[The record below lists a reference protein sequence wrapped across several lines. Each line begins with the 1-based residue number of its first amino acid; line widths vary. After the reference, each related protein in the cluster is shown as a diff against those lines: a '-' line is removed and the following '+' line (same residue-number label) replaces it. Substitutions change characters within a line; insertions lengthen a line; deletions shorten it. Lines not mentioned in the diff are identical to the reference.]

1 MDNLDLD
8 NEIKYYEQKLSK
20 VRDEYKNSMI
30 YEWNAIRD
38 KEIYFIR
45 KIYYLNNIKEERKLE
60 NRYVE
65 APVVIKE
72 QEAKVNKKEE
82 KNNSL
87 DCTTNEEVVQSYNT
101 EYIIEDVEQ
110 LESSQQLLLES
121 YEEEEED
128 NAQSYIDFINSL
140 GDEELCNL
148 DNAMEGLD
156 IITNDINSQV
166 EAKIELMDQESCKYD

>member
-30 YEWNAIRD
+30 CEWNAIRD

-60 NRYVE
+60 NKYVE

-82 KNNSL
+82 KNNNIKEVVQNNSL
-87 DCTTNEEVVQSYNT
+87 DCTTNEEVVQGNNT
-101 EYIIEDVEQ
+101 EYIIE
-110 LESSQQLLLES
+110 
-121 YEEEEED
+121 ED
-128 NAQSYIDFINSL
+128 NVQSYNDFINSL
-140 GDEELCNL
+140 GDEELCNHV
-148 DNAMEGLD
+148 DNNHAR
-156 IITNDINSQV
+156 
-166 EAKIELMDQESCKYD
+166 